1 MSMTQHLRRVQVLD
15 IDEALAVAEG
25 EGQDLVE
32 VSPLANPPVCR
43 LQDYNKAK
51 YAAKLREKVRGP
63 SCGSPP
69 LGRPAQPPCRHTR
82 HIRWFG
88 L

>member
-1 MSMTQHLRRVQVLD
+1 MDHGHTAVVRLLTQHLHLAQVLD
-15 IDEALAVAEG
+15 IVEALAVAEG

-51 YAAKLREKVRGP
+51 YAAKLREKVLTFLKTA
-63 SCGSPP
+63 SS
-69 LGRPAQPPCRHTR
+69 AQTCIIALMP
-82 HIRWFG
+82 
-88 L
+88 